1 MGYIPLYKEHKRGN
15 EMAKY
20 AKIQKNIDGK
30 ERYSITP
37 QIPGGYITPE
47 NLIKIGEV
55 AKKYNASL
63 KVTSAQKICI
73 GNLKEEDIEY
83 FKPLI
88 RNQYF
93 PAVKLFVIR
102 NENGRIAAFMGLS
115 DDMLEML
122 FVLPEEQGHGYG
134 KAFVDYAID
143 KCNIYKVDVNEDNE
157 QAYKFYLHMGYE
169 VIGRDELDPSGKPF
183 PILHLQQPSSH

>member
-1 MGYIPLYKEHKRGN
+1 MEIEKLQSLSDEILD
-15 EMAKY
+15 EL
-20 AKIQKNIDGK
+20 
-30 ERYSITP
+30 
-37 QIPGGYITPE
+37 
-47 NLIKIGEV
+47 LIVWEKSV
-55 AKKYNASL
+55 RS
-63 KVTSAQKICI
+63 SHHF
-73 GNLKEEDIEY
+73 LKEEDIEY

-134 KAFVDYAID
+134 KAFVVKPPEGSAAGPIT
-143 KCNIYKVDVNEDNE
+143 
-157 QAYKFYLHMGYE
+157 E
-169 VIGRDELDPSGKPF
+169 VCMARSTPWL
-183 PILHLQQPSSH
+183 L

>member
-1 MGYIPLYKEHKRGN
+1 MEIEKLQSLSDEILD
-15 EMAKY
+15 EL
-20 AKIQKNIDGK
+20 
-30 ERYSITP
+30 
-37 QIPGGYITPE
+37 
-47 NLIKIGEV
+47 LIVWEKSV
-55 AKKYNASL
+55 RS
-63 KVTSAQKICI
+63 SHHF
-73 GNLKEEDIEY
+73 LKEEDIEY

-134 KAFVDYAID
+134 KAFVDMPSTNAIST
-143 KCNIYKVDVNEDNE
+143 K
-157 QAYKFYLHMGYE
+157 
-169 VIGRDELDPSGKPF
+169 
-183 PILHLQQPSSH
+183 

>member
-1 MGYIPLYKEHKRGN
+1 
-15 EMAKY
+15 
-20 AKIQKNIDGK
+20 
-30 ERYSITP
+30 
-37 QIPGGYITPE
+37 
-47 NLIKIGEV
+47 
-55 AKKYNASL
+55 
-63 KVTSAQKICI
+63 
-73 GNLKEEDIEY
+73 
-83 FKPLI
+83 
-88 RNQYF
+88 
-93 PAVKLFVIR
+93 
-102 NENGRIAAFMGLS
+102 MGLS

-183 PILHLQQPSSH
+183 PNNRQVIENKSSTGLKFMILWL